1 MTQLEA
7 AKMGEITEG
16 MKFIAER
23 EGINPEKLRRSVAKG
38 HTVIFRKIINDMLA
52 KDG

>member
-1 MTQLEA
+1 MTQMEEA
-7 AKMGEITEG
+7 KRGVTTEE

-38 HTVIFRKIINDMLA
+38 HTIPQRQARRD
-52 KDG
+52 